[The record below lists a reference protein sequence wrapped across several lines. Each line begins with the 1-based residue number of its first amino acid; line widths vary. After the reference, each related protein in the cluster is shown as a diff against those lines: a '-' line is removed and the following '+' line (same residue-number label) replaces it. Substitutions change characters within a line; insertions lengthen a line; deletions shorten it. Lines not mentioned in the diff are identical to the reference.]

1 MVKISTQQQI
11 DTDFS
16 QYHLHVETVDVVN
29 KSGNQY
35 EGLAVVRSAKGVDH
49 NVPVEV
55 TADGDRVL
63 WHTDPGAF
71 ACGPRMVLNNRPTE
85 SARRPDHPLGY
96 CHGGRVHELER
107 AGV

>member
-71 ACGPRMVLNNRPTE
+71 ACGPGMVIKQSANRIRAAAGSSPRVLPRRS
-85 SARRPDHPLGY
+85 SA
-96 CHGGRVHELER
+96 
-107 AGV
+107 